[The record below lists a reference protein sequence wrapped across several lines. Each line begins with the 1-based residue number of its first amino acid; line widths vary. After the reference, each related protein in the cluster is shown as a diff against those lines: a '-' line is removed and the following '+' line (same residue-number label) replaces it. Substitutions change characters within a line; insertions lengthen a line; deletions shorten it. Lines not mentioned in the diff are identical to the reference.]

1 MSRLQ
6 SAHLSPLAL
15 VLLLGCPSPPGD
27 LYWSQGQPS
36 ASEAVNSGQAGTPAP
51 PDPNQAPP
59 NGEANGAPG
68 GSPPSD
74 GSLVPGGEGGT
85 PPSGAPA
92 TGVAPT
98 DGRPGGPPLGDRPSD
113 APNLTRPEAQFETR
127 GKMVSIKG
135 TVEARGTLPTGTL
148 RMDILR
154 RGEEPGE
161 PPELIHTQ
169 TLPEFGAFEIKAPED
184 IGEIKLVVF
193 VDIGD
198 PGPQDGEISG
208 STKVKVG
215 DDPIKGVKLVI
226 DPSVVK
232 PETPK
237 K

>member
-6 SAHLSPLAL
+6 SALLSPLAL
-15 VLLLGCPSPPGD
+15 ALLLGCPSPPGD

-51 PDPNQAPP
+51 PDPNQAPATAGP
-59 NGEANGAPG
+59 N
-68 GSPPSD
+68 GSPPS
-74 GSLVPGGEGGT
+74 GSPPAEGGQA
-85 PPSGAPA
+85 GAEAGNAPA
-92 TGVAPT
+92 GTPGTGVAPT
-98 DGRPGGPPLGDRPSD
+98 DGRPGGPPLGDRPAD
-113 APNLTRPEAQFETR
+113 APNLTRPEAQFESG

-154 RGEEPGE
+154 RGEEAGE

-208 STKVKVG
+208 SAKVKVG

-226 DPSVVK
+226 DPSIVK